1 MVFRVR
7 RALCWASPSTSMV
20 QECCSRSEAADT
32 VLYSPR
38 TTILIVQNSEIGK
51 KLESPLARDI
61 QSPKYTFAESLIKIT
76 PNES

>member
-1 MVFRVR
+1 M
-7 RALCWASPSTSMV
+7 
-20 QECCSRSEAADT
+20 DT

-51 KLESPLARDI
+51 KLESPLALDI

-76 PNES
+76 PDES